1 MLYDE
6 PPEIAADARAARR
19 DIDEPATRRAVRA
32 WWDEV
37 ATWYQNEH
45 GEFLGDAD
53 FVWCPERLRE
63 AEAHLLGD
71 VAGRSVLEIGAG
83 AAQCARWL
91 VLAGATVVAL
101 DLSAGQLA
109 HAAAL
114 NASTG
119 IPVPLV
125 QASAT
130 DLPFLDASFDIVC
143 SSFGALPF
151 VADAAAVMHE
161 VARVLRPGGRFAFSV
176 THPFRWCFPDTPHA
190 EDLDVRMSY
199 FDRRAYVEYDEHGSP
214 SYTEHHR
221 TIGDRVRE
229 ATAAGLRVLDIVEP
243 QWPDG
248 HDGVWGQWSQERGEL
263 VPGTAIFVCTKG

>member
-6 PPEIAADARAARR
+6 PPEIAADARVARR

-91 VLAGATVVAL
+91 V
-101 DLSAGQLA
+101 SARPWWR
-109 HAAAL
+109 
-114 NASTG
+114 ST
-119 IPVPLV
+119 
-125 QASAT
+125 
-130 DLPFLDASFDIVC
+130 C
-143 SSFGALPF
+143 
-151 VADAAAVMHE
+151 
-161 VARVLRPGGRFAFSV
+161 RPGSWR
-176 THPFRWCFPDTPHA
+176 T
-190 EDLDVRMSY
+190 
-199 FDRRAYVEYDEHGSP
+199 RRH
-214 SYTEHHR
+214 
-221 TIGDRVRE
+221 
-229 ATAAGLRVLDIVEP
+229 
-243 QWPDG
+243 
-248 HDGVWGQWSQERGEL
+248 
-263 VPGTAIFVCTKG
+263 